1 MPIFPKSSQ
10 VRQRPNRKSRGQ
22 SLVELAIA
30 FPVILILFTG
40 LIEFGFIL
48 NYYLSLLDATREAA
62 RFYSNADPFEDGFR
76 VGNCMCPASTC
87 PNEAP
92 VDTAD
97 ADCDRAAFYDGAAA
111 MVLKNL
117 QPRDLAHP
125 EEDSSRKIFFN
136 PSTDDIIIS
145 VFDIRGAGLMTRYP
159 AGDYHWFGNMESGI
173 SDADITNQLISGA
186 PNKIILLVEV
196 YYAHHQILAFPWF
209 SMFVPDPVMLHAY
222 TMMPMPAVAEGNH

>member
-1 MPIFPKSSQ
+1 MSHMPIFPKSSQ

-48 NYYLSLLDATREAA
+48 NYYL
-62 RFYSNADPFEDGFR
+62 
-76 VGNCMCPASTC
+76 
-87 PNEAP
+87 
-92 VDTAD
+92 
-97 ADCDRAAFYDGAAA
+97 DCDRAAFYDGAAA

-136 PSTDDIIIS
+136 PATDDIIIS

-173 SDADITNQLISGA
+173 SNADITNQLISGA